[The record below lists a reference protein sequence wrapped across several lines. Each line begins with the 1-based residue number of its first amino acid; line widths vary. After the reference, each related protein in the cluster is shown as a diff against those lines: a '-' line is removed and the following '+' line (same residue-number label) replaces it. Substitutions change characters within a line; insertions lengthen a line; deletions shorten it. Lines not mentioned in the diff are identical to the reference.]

1 MKRIITFLL
10 CGMLVFGSGTTVYAS
25 SLDDVINSNQAQE
38 QQVQSPVQDNSTN
51 QQSQS
56 TNTQQNQSTTV
67 DKPSVNTN
75 FSSDLIG
82 ATDFT
87 ETDPVAS
94 SINEGQKKVAGI
106 IIQVLGY
113 FITLGLSVRII
124 IDAAYIAIPFS
135 RVWLANGRVQ
145 QPSPQQAQGGMQGGM
160 GMGMGGYGGSSFGGG
175 YGSGGFGGGYGSSGF
190 GGGYGSG
197 GYGGGYGSGGFGGG
211 MQGGMQQQA
220 QPQGNPFKLQ
230 LVSDE
235 AFFAVA
241 NAQNVDPTTGKKQN
255 AFKLYFKDMMVIG
268 ILTPI
273 LIVMALSGAMTQL
286 GFLIGSVLVDMLA
299 NVGNMF

>member
-160 GMGMGGYGGSSFGGG
+160 GMGMGGYGGS
-175 YGSGGFGGGYGSSGF
+175 GF

-299 NVGNMF
+299 NVSNMF

>member
-10 CGMLVFGSGTTVYAS
+10 CGMLVFGSRTTVYAS

-38 QQVQSPVQDNSTN
+38 QQVQSTVQDNSTN

-56 TNTQQNQSTTV
+56 TDTQQNQNTTV

-145 QPSPQQAQGGMQGGM
+145 QPSSQQAQGGMQGG
-160 GMGMGGYGGSSFGGG
+160 FGGG
-175 YGSGGFGGGYGSSGF
+175 YGSGGFGGGYGSGGF

-197 GYGGGYGSGGFGGG
+197 GFGGGYGSGGFGGG

-255 AFKLYFKDMMVIG
+255 AFKLYFKDMVVIG

-286 GFLIGSVLVDMLA
+286 GFLIGSVIVDMLA
-299 NVGNMF
+299 NAGNMF